1 MFDNRSKKSMVVKG
15 YRKGQSFD
23 TVSNC
28 LGTVLE
34 MLVMKTTRSGRRLIE
49 IVMAILSIHTTLSL
63 SGSYVPDQHE

>member
-1 MFDNRSKKSMVVKG
+1 
-15 YRKGQSFD
+15 
-23 TVSNC
+23 
-28 LGTVLE
+28 LE